1 MSSETEPGWRSLNA
15 LLVLASAALWG
26 ASNAMN
32 TYLMSFAD
40 FARGIDLI
48 YLPAGFRLLIVLLFG
63 FWGALG
69 IFLSNPIAYLVE
81 FGSGSASL
89 VIANSLICAF
99 APYLT
104 VRAFCRAAGIQ
115 ASLLQLKPVHLP
127 LLALAVSVATPV
139 MLNLYFLAS
148 GMKEADQLMVNV
160 SAMVTGDFLG
170 CLFLIVLVRLAIA
183 AFRVVV
189 PSQTSREP

>member
-99 APYLT
+99 
-104 VRAFCRAAGIQ
+104 CRAAGIQ

-139 MLNLYFLAS
+139 MLNLFFLAS

-183 AFRVVV
+183 AVRVVV